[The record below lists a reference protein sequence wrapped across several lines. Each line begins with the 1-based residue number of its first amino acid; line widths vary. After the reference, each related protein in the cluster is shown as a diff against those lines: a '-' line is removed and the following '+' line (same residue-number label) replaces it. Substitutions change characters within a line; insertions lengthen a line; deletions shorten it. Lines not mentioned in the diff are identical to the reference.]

1 MKILNV
7 VFDDR
12 YGGPQKRV
20 IEVASRLR
28 EVGVETVLCVPNRN
42 GNAPSAA
49 REQGV
54 CCRCIDL
61 QRIPRPNHLGRLIR
75 WTLGAPAEVWRL
87 VKLFREERPDVIHVN
102 GGFFLTPG
110 VAAKCCGIPLVWH
123 LNDVLLPSWG
133 AKIVGAVVQ
142 AFADVVVVSAHAVAA
157 HHGVPAGKYQV
168 LYPPVDVTVFNERRP
183 DELTRPCVGMVAN
196 WNPLK
201 GHPDFI
207 RAIAQVRE
215 AIGDGIRVTLAGA
228 KLETHAAYRAN
239 VEALIE
245 ELGLGDTIEDLGFI
259 SKAEEVIPHFTLLVQ
274 SSISEACGMSG
285 LEAMAAGVP
294 VVATDVGGVE
304 EILGASSPA
313 PGGLIVPV
321 RDPVALAEAIL
332 QLLRDPELRVELGR
346 NGRARAERIFS
357 SARCAE
363 RHLEVYSSVVRGV
376 RSPRRAAEHPHPDP
390 TVLPRT

>member
-1 MKILNV
+1 
-7 VFDDR
+7 
-12 YGGPQKRV
+12 
-20 IEVASRLR
+20 
-28 EVGVETVLCVPNRN
+28 
-42 GNAPSAA
+42 
-49 REQGV
+49 
-54 CCRCIDL
+54 
-61 QRIPRPNHLGRLIR
+61 
-75 WTLGAPAEVWRL
+75 
-87 VKLFREERPDVIHVN
+87 
-102 GGFFLTPG
+102 
-110 VAAKCCGIPLVWH
+110 
-123 LNDVLLPSWG
+123 
-133 AKIVGAVVQ
+133 
-142 AFADVVVVSAHAVAA
+142 
-157 HHGVPAGKYQV
+157 
-168 LYPPVDVTVFNERRP
+168 
-183 DELTRPCVGMVAN
+183 MVAN

-321 RDPVALAEAIL
+321 RDPVALA
-332 QLLRDPELRVELGR
+332 LRVELGR